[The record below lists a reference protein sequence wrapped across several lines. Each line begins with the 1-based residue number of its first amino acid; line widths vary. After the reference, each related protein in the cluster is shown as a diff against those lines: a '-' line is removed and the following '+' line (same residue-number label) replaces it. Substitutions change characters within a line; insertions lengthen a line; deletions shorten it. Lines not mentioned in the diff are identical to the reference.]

1 MLPLREQRELL
12 ITAIA
17 DLLDGVRH
25 VAVGA
30 SSPIPAAGAMLLR
43 ARNEASGK
51 TPVRISILGS
61 AQHNFFTNGT
71 IEIFDC
77 AAQGRIDAFFLGGGQ
92 IDGTAI
98 SIWSAPAAIRNRRCA
113 GRAHLDRPT
122 SIILSRASSC
132 FARSIRH
139 ACWSRKSTS
148 SAPPPRPLRCRAA
161 AGPMRCSPTWR
172 CLLSTGSVRGSRC
185 APRIPGFPPRISAA
199 IRVLTMIRPMLC
211 PRRQRLIPPRSAF
224 CADGCSTSSVKPIP
238 PSQIL
243 WCRPPEAAQ
252 LLPKVVL
259 LRTGAAGVPGQGF
272 ATASWGFWFR

>member
-61 AQHNFFTNGT
+61 AQHNFFTNGA

-92 IDGTAI
+92 IDGSGNINLVGTGGYPR
-98 SIWSAPAAIRNRRCA
+98 SQVRWPGSFGSAYLY
-113 GRAHLDRPT
+113 HLVPRV
-122 SIILSRASSC
+122 ILFREEHS
-132 FARSIRH
+132 
-139 ACWSRKSTS
+139 
-148 SAPPPRPLRCRAA
+148 PRVLVPKVDFVSAA
-161 AGPMRCSPTWR
+161 ATTPEVPRRGGPYA
-172 CLLSTGSVRGSRC
+172 LLTNMALFDFDRAQARFKLRSVH
-185 APRIPGFPPRISAA
+185 PPFSAA
-199 IRVLTMIRPMLC
+199 DVSDNTGFDYDTTGMVPETPAPDTATLDLLR
-211 PRRQRLIPPRSAF
+211 
-224 CADGCSTSSVKPIP
+224 G
-238 PSQIL
+238 QIL
-243 WCRPPEAAQ
+243 DELAETYPAFANSMVQAA
-252 LLPKVVL
+252 
-259 LRTGAAGVPGQGF
+259 
-272 ATASWGFWFR
+272 